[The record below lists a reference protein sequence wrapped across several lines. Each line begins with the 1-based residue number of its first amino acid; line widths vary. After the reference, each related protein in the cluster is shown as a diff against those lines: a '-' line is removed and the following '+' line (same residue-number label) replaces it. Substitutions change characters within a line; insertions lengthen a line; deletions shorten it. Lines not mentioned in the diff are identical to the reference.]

1 MVAAVWTL
9 IGIVVAGGVAFA
21 VDIRVGLRHLG
32 ERIDGRI
39 DHLDG
44 RIDHLDGRID
54 HLDGRIDHLDGRIDA
69 VNSEL
74 HGINRTLGQL
84 IATAHVHDHVA

>member
-44 RIDHLDGRID
+44 RID
-54 HLDGRIDHLDGRIDA
+54 A

>member
-21 VDIRVGLRHLG
+21 VDIRVGLRQLG
-32 ERIDGRI
+32 ERI
-39 DHLDG
+39 
-44 RIDHLDGRID
+44 DGRID

>member
-54 HLDGRIDHLDGRIDA
+54 HLDGRIDA